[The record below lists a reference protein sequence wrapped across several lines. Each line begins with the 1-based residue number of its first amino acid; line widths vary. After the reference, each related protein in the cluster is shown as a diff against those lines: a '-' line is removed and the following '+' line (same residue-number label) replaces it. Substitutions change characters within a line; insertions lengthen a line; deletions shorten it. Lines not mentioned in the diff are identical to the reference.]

1 MCFLYDW
8 WMTRIKILVVE
19 MAGYYLSSVFCVV
32 MDRVEVDVHYNEK
45 KGTRLISVHQKRFY
59 YTAQIF

>member
-19 MAGYYLSSVFCVV
+19 VAGYYLILPVIRGSPICVCV
-32 MDRVEVDVHYNEK
+32 RRDVLK
-45 KGTRLISVHQKRFY
+45 
-59 YTAQIF
+59 